1 LLVPR
6 RSPLN
11 QVGATPVRRAG
22 GNPLRYDCEA
32 DVLAGL
38 ERFAYAEIDQ
48 RLGRRARLDSAARPG
63 TLGFSYTGS
72 LADLRALRS
81 VIAVYQVNSFA
92 VPRPKALLGNQQL
105 AELVDAIESVRGL
118 APPGAYATL
127 RLSAA
132 GEDSA
137 VLNRLKSELAER
149 LGLAVAAD
157 EGDLLLRL
165 RRARRNLGQSQRGN
179 QAGQGWEVLIRI
191 TPRPLATRA
200 WRVCNLPG
208 SLNATLAYAM
218 IDLTEP
224 APDDVLLN
232 IGCGSGTLLIERLM
246 SRQARHVIGCDTDRA
261 ALECAQVNL
270 RAAGYQRNVQ
280 LEQWDAG
287 ALPLPDSSVSVICAD
302 LPFGQLVGSHRE
314 NEQLY
319 PRIFAEAARVA
330 RPGARMV
337 LLSHEVRLLE
347 RMAAR
352 FGHEWQPREVL
363 RVRSGGMTP
372 QVMLFRRTS
381 S

>member
-1 LLVPR
+1 VPR
-6 RSPLN
+6 RSPPN
-11 QVGATPVRRAG
+11 QARTRPERQARDK
-22 GNPLRYDCEA
+22 PPRYDCEA

-38 ERFAYAEIDQ
+38 ERFAYAEINE
-48 RLGRRARLDSAARPG
+48 RLGRRARLDSAARPDS
-63 TLGFSYTGS
+63 LRFSYAGN

-81 VIAVYQVNSFA
+81 VIAVYRVLSFG

-105 AELVDAIESVRGL
+105 AELVEAIESVRDL
-118 APPGAYATL
+118 APPGAFATF

-137 VLNRLKSELAER
+137 VLNRLKGELAQR

-165 RRARRNLGQSQRGN
+165 RRAGRSLGQSQHSA

-191 TPRPLATRA
+191 TPRPLATRS

-218 IDLTEP
+218 IDLTDP
-224 APDDVLLN
+224 APDDLVLN
-232 IGCGSGTLLIERLM
+232 IACGSGTLLIERLM
-246 SRQARHVIGCDTDRA
+246 SSHAKQAIGCDTDQA
-261 ALECAQVNL
+261 ALECAQANL
-270 RAAGYQRNVQ
+270 RAAGRERGVQ

-287 ALPLPDSSVSVICAD
+287 AMPLPDSSVSVICAD
-302 LPFGQLVGSHRE
+302 LPFGQLVGSHHE

-337 LLSHEVRLLE
+337 LLSHEIRLLE
-347 RMAAR
+347 RVAGRFAR
-352 FGHEWQPREVL
+352 EWQPREVL